1 MCKFFLMF
9 TTLMCTSLSF
19 AQINLVLWV
28 LGPMSIA
35 ESGAG
40 GRAFFNIY
48 TGGAKAPPAPM
59 LAPH

>member
-1 MCKFFLMF
+1 MCKFFLMFVTLTF

-19 AQINLVLWV
+19 AQINLVVWV

-40 GRAFFNIY
+40 GITLIVN
-48 TGGAKAPPAPM
+48 
-59 LAPH
+59 